1 MCEMIPDDATW
12 SVIGVGRTHLPM
24 AMMALLMGGHI
35 RVGMEDNLYYRRD
48 QLVQTN
54 AQFVERIA
62 RIAGEYG
69 RDLASPDEARAMLG
83 LRKN

>member
-1 MCEMIPDDATW
+1 
-12 SVIGVGRTHLPM
+12 
-24 AMMALLMGGHI
+24 
-35 RVGMEDNLYYRRD
+35 VGMEDNLYYRRD
-48 QLVQTN
+48 QLAQTN